1 MLFCFTAH
9 NPAHL
14 SKLSSTLRA
23 NPTTNSQWKKNV
35 KRKNQVA
42 PSGMW
47 MVWLSHKIFPFLFSL
62 HTAENKNTFQENK
75 DDGIEEGGQLPAS
88 TINPIPTPLF
98 TLRSCNSIPQNI
110 HLSLFF
116 SKQNFYLQTA
126 LTKTLPH
133 SHKKNSDCQVTHPFS
148 LGVTM
153 AKMLLEHEFCTIS
166 VIIMN
171 ATHIYGNY

>member
-1 MLFCFTAH
+1 
-9 NPAHL
+9 
-14 SKLSSTLRA
+14 
-23 NPTTNSQWKKNV
+23 
-35 KRKNQVA
+35 
-42 PSGMW
+42 MW

-62 HTAENKNTFQENK
+62 RTAENKNTFQENK

-98 TLRSCNSIPQNI
+98 TLRSCNSIPKKI
-110 HLSLFF
+110 HLSFF

-148 LGVTM
+148 LGATM
-153 AKMLLEHEFCTIS
+153 AKMLLEHEFPRTFM
-166 VIIMN
+166 VIIN
-171 ATHIYGNY
+171 LYILKLHIAPSFHYLHINVAHSTTSTHLLAGS